1 MRNSRTLDLILPA
14 ITIALVITLFEVIP
28 MKNMM
33 SISTKPEEEHIAAV
47 LDPGPSPML
56 MEEVRKQKAPT
67 TSISNSNSKIKLVHQ
82 GFRIEEEVVRLLA
95 EEANVGHISVGG
107 LVNTILKAHFKHR
120 KYFEEL
126 GFIPVSKDFLRKV
139 FNAIPQKE
147 AEEVSKS
154 LGLSLAN
161 EYVANFFPRLDGF
174 TLVQFLETWLGKFQS
189 CRHRVEDTASY
200 NIKRHTFS
208 VDHDINLNFSIALKI
223 MLIGLIEPII
233 KAIVVFGDPTSSTL
247 VFSFDT

>member
-1 MRNSRTLDLILPA
+1 MRNSRTLDLIVPA

-33 SISTKPEEEHIAAV
+33 SISKPDEEHIAAV
-47 LDPGPSPML
+47 LDPGPSSML

-95 EEANVGHISVGG
+95 EEANVGHTSVGG

-126 GFIPVSKDFLRKV
+126 GFIPVSYG
-139 FNAIPQKE
+139 N
-147 AEEVSKS
+147 
-154 LGLSLAN
+154 
-161 EYVANFFPRLDGF
+161 
-174 TLVQFLETWLGKFQS
+174 
-189 CRHRVEDTASY
+189 H
-200 NIKRHTFS
+200 
-208 VDHDINLNFSIALKI
+208 
-223 MLIGLIEPII
+223 
-233 KAIVVFGDPTSSTL
+233 
-247 VFSFDT
+247 